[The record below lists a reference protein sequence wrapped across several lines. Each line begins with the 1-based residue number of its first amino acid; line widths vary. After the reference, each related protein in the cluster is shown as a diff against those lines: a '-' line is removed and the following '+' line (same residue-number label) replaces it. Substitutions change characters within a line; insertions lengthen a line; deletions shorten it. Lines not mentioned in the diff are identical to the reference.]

1 MALMDLKSD
10 LSFYGKKGQKINY
23 KPNRDKTDT
32 NFSADGL
39 STSNVLVYDNIT
51 NVFSRRQLQ
60 AADSFLIDDVTYS
73 GRGFASRKAQL
84 GGGSKFPIGPEGQIH
99 EFDKVRIGFTP
110 ESKYGDQYGVKFGD
124 SGLANTYTANS
135 PIDDMYNKF
144 NLRDDATPNSYIKHP
159 LILRGIQRDGS
170 SDPQRWGINVG
181 PGLSGAFDIPRG
193 GVLTAANRTLIDTA
207 RYAKFLASPAGIGF
221 LAKQV
226 GYQLMNPKAETRIYN
241 PLSLGSLAPMVH
253 INRHAGASNALIGG
267 LVSELTKTDLHKSLR
282 KNLFSDF
289 NKSNSNNKIS
299 IGSQISQLSSKMGGP
314 GSVLGIGGTIIRRY
328 EDTSL
333 KEQLEPT
340 MNALW
345 VNKDKLKIQLNLAGG
360 GGTDSI
366 FDLHRYSYGKPFIT
380 KRDATESS
388 NEIKSEFGEKK
399 VTFPFKGP
407 KGGGI
412 AKNTEKEKG
421 LDYTLLPYDDI
432 PVRPIGTTAII
443 RTKDGKSESYT
454 GESNFGTNLDKLNDI
469 NTNPDKSLI
478 DFKFKSD
485 DNEVILKA
493 YLGTLSDQFVPSWDN
508 NQDQGRADARY
519 QYSGFERSISLDFRV
534 VVEQGKSGEAA
545 SPDGFKDIW
554 NKLQNLGRMTHP
566 VYGSQGFYGQKVD
579 VTIGKLF
586 NATPMIIT
594 DLGFDWDNE
603 TPWEIDPDYQSPL
616 YTNVIM
622 SCIVLGKKRPQND
635 IKLYDITGLE

>member
-10 LSFYGKKGQKINY
+10 LSFYGKKGQAMNY

-32 NFSADGL
+32 NFSSDGL
-39 STSNVLVYDNIT
+39 STSNVLVYDNESKL
-51 NVFSRRQLQ
+51 FSRRQLQ

-73 GRGFASRKAQL
+73 GRGFASRNTQL
-84 GGGSKFPIGPEGQIH
+84 GAGSKFPIGPEGQIH

-110 ESKYGDQYGVKFGD
+110 ESKYGDQYGVKFKKA
-124 SGLANTYTANS
+124 GLANTYTTNS

-170 SDPQRWGINVG
+170 SDPQHWGINVG

-193 GVLTAANRTLIDTA
+193 GILTATNRTLIDTA
-207 RYAKFLASPAGIGF
+207 RIGKFLASPKGIGF

-241 PLSLGSLAPMVH
+241 PLSLGSLAPIVH

-267 LVSELTKTDLHKSLR
+267 LVSELTKTDLHASLR
-282 KNLFSDF
+282 KNLFKNFDGNS
-289 NKSNSNNKIS
+289 SNNSIS
-299 IGSQISQLSSKMGGP
+299 IGSQISQLSSKIGGP

-333 KEQLEPT
+333 ATQLIGTRAGTLTEI
-340 MNALW
+340 NA
-345 VNKDKLKIQLNLAGG
+345 ILNRLFPNLPA
-360 GGTDSI
+360 DYVY
-366 FDLHRYSYGKPFIT
+366 HRYSYEKPFIT
-380 KRDATESS
+380 KQDATESS
-388 NEIKSEFGEKK
+388 NEIKSEFGETE
-399 VTFPFKGP
+399 VTRPFKGP

-421 LDYTLLPYDDI
+421 LDYTLLPYNDI

-443 RTKDGKSESYT
+443 RTKDGKSESYE
-454 GESNFGTNLDKLNDI
+454 GKSNFGTNLELLNKIDKD
-469 NTNPDKSLI
+469 PEKSLI

-485 DNEVILKA
+485 DHEVILKA
-493 YLGTLSDQFVPSWDN
+493 YLGTLSDQFAPSWEGTA
-508 NQDQGRADARY
+508 DQGRADSRY
-519 QYSGFERSISLDFRV
+519 QYSAFERSISLDFKV
-534 VVEQGKSGEAA
+534 VAEQGKSGDTA
-545 SPDGFKDIW
+545 SPDGFKAIW

-566 VYGSQGFYGQKVD
+566 VYGSEGFYGQKVD

-635 IKLYDITGLE
+635 NKLYDITGLE